1 MKHQCGKKRS
11 LPVCWIA
18 LIVLDAGLVVM
29 AMAQDRTADPADV
42 VIDPVITEI
51 EGPSNI
57 EDHDVRFEAI
67 DVIVD
72 TGQVPLAA
80 WQFEIQSRSPGVEI
94 VGIEGGEHEAFADP
108 PYYDPRA
115 MNNDRVILA
124 AFSTAD
130 ELPHGRSRIARLHLQ
145 LEGPGPREF
154 EVQVNVMATVGGEP
168 IPATASIQ
176 KSTI

>member
-1 MKHQCGKKRS
+1 MNDPCSKRHS

-18 LIVLDAGLVVM
+18 LILLDAGLVVV
-29 AMAQDRTADPADV
+29 AMAQDRPDTPV
-42 VIDPVITEI
+42 NVIDPVITQI
-51 EGPSNI
+51 DGPANI
-57 EDHDVRFEAI
+57 KAHDVRFEAV

-72 TGQVPLAA
+72 SGETPLAA

-94 VGIEGGEHEAFADP
+94 VGIEGGEHEAFAEP
-108 PYYDPRA
+108 PYYDPKA
-115 MNNDRVILA
+115 MNSDRVILA

-130 ELPHGRSRIARLHLQ
+130 ELPSGRSRIARLHLQ

-154 EVQVNVMATVGGEP
+154 EVQVKVMATIDGEP
-168 IPATASIQ
+168 IPAIASLE